1 MDIAKCL
8 ILFFGSLPFFYWIG
22 RIIDKNTNDFSYLFL
37 LGYFFFTSLSAIF
50 GMAVQIFALSWKL
63 YYYYVIVLIVVFLVL
78 FFVYKDRIRLN
89 FSEIR
94 SLIKNHYG
102 LVLLSFIL
110 LAISFQNVWL
120 FWANNHSDDGFYL
133 SKIAD
138 YPFMADPFYTNMANG
153 FSDYNNRINS
163 YIVNTWELEASVFT
177 YLFHISATVYTRFF
191 LNLFNSFILV
201 NTIYA
206 LARKV
211 YSQITD
217 NQNKTSFLQIAA
229 IIVIFFS
236 FNSFALESYGLL
248 TGSDLWQFNSAMYLA
263 SSIIRTS
270 GIAYLVMLFCDTKR
284 ITCKE
289 IIIAIFVS
297 IAFMSKSSISLP
309 FIILTAFSFFVVYL
323 FEKDRKYKM
332 LSIIMIVAFSL
343 LSIFLDN
350 HSNVDSLLLQFFFTN
365 LKSLAVI
372 ISIVVILLSFLS
384 KSKII
389 YRINF
394 MIIVIGIFML
404 VPVFN
409 NVFETI
415 SVYSFV
421 ASRMLTCFMYT
432 IFILAAIYSAIFII
446 EKFHFVLSFL
456 ISSIATVFLIFT
468 SFQTYY
474 SLIPDI
480 LDNYQVLL
488 KNPDFIP
495 NSTVILSE
503 KLNDLSKINDLYILS
518 PYLTYV
524 NNRAH
529 TLAVSLRFNAPYIK
543 VVSALDRYGID
554 GMIEYSDFDSDFQNI
569 YDEFSVNPTE
579 ENYLQISQ
587 FLKNNYINCLIVENE
602 KSVDLLK
609 ELGYFSID
617 SVDDQIN
624 NKKYFILFN
633 EEQ

>member
-1 MDIAKCL
+1 M
-8 ILFFGSLPFFYWIG
+8 
-22 RIIDKNTNDFSYLFL
+22 
-37 LGYFFFTSLSAIF
+37 
-50 GMAVQIFALSWKL
+50 
-63 YYYYVIVLIVVFLVL
+63 
-78 FFVYKDRIRLN
+78 
-89 FSEIR
+89 
-94 SLIKNHYG
+94 
-102 LVLLSFIL
+102 
-110 LAISFQNVWL
+110 
-120 FWANNHSDDGFYL
+120 
-133 SKIAD
+133 
-138 YPFMADPFYTNMANG
+138 
-153 FSDYNNRINS
+153 
-163 YIVNTWELEASVFT
+163 
-177 YLFHISATVYTRFF
+177 
-191 LNLFNSFILV
+191 

-217 NQNKTSFLQIAA
+217 NQNKISFLQIAA

-236 FNSFALESYGLL
+236 YNSYALESYGLL

-323 FEKDRKYKM
+323 FEKDRKYKI
-332 LSIIMIVAFSL
+332 LSIIMIIAFSL

-365 LKSLAVI
+365 LKSLAAI

-421 ASRMLTCFMYT
+421 ASRMLTGFMYT

-446 EKFHFVLSFL
+446 EKFHFLLSFL
-456 ISSIATVFLIFT
+456 ISSIVTVFLIFT